1 MIDLTREYSMAE
13 TEYDLAAFDADP
25 GMLYELTAC
34 YAVPDKRGIA
44 EEVLCVRQTMSEI
57 KDEVKRL
64 DDKAVKKATRLV
76 VIAYEE
82 DDSRPVPAYLV
93 IRKELNNR
101 VI

>member
-57 KDEVKRL
+57 KDEVKSL
-64 DDKAVKKATRLV
+64 NSQV
-76 VIAYEE
+76 VQDMKGLMVIVYEE
-82 DDSRPVPAYLV
+82 DDSHPVPAYLV
-93 IRKELNNR
+93 IRKSFER
-101 VI
+101 A